1 MVWCNI
7 EDLKEVSQAESRGAT
22 ARNLHKVSY
31 RFAVGIDGDMQTMT
45 YCTFER
51 YKRCISSTSIHSQP
65 TYFCFFLLTHE
76 LPCQNLVFV
85 NRNPPRHAS
94 RRQIQD

>member
-31 RFAVGIDGDMQTMT
+31 RFAVGIDGDMQTMI

-51 YKRCISSTSIHSQP
+51 YKNAAFHRHQSIH
-65 TYFCFFLLTHE
+65 TNLYLFLFIDT
-76 LPCQNLVFV
+76 
-85 NRNPPRHAS
+85 
-94 RRQIQD
+94 

>member
-31 RFAVGIDGDMQTMT
+31 RFAVGIDGEMQTMI

-51 YKRCISSTSIHSQP
+51 YKRCISSTSIHLDQ
-65 TYFCFFLLTHE
+65 LI
-76 LPCQNLVFV
+76 FV
-85 NRNPPRHAS
+85 S
-94 RRQIQD
+94 FY